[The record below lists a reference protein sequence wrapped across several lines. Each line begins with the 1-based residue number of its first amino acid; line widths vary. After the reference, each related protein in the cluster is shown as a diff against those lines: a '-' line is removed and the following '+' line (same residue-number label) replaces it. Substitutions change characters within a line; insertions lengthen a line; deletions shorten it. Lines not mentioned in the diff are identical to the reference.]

1 MAFISRMLR
10 TAFAVVLTTGLFL
23 QTGAV
28 QADQDVI
35 PARRMAVMQ
44 NMDFYGGDLQP
55 VFETSFTSCQQIC
68 LADQK
73 CRAFTFN
80 VKSNACFPKSDI
92 AEMKP
97 FDGAVS
103 ARILDTDPA
112 VLAAQGTRAKTIAFL
127 PAAFLTEARNQAE
140 GLAQDYI
147 TNQWTAPQL
156 LEASRNARTGGNLLT
171 AMKFIGASLNL
182 TDAADGWVEMAEIA
196 LQASKSDAQ
205 KRESL
210 QRIASSAAING
221 YMRGANSGV
230 QVNALNVLARALEDR
245 STGRLTIPTLRLAQ
259 AIAPRL
265 DTADALDRA
274 IGLFGFRITEHQVD
288 NNAASPRVCVTF
300 SETLV
305 PAGVD
310 YANYVRLPSAGMA
323 VEADGYQLCVNGLLH
338 GQRINL
344 NFRQGLP
351 AQSGESL
358 EKPVD
363 INIYVRDRDPS
374 ARFTGKA
381 YVLPKGE
388 GASIPIVTTNLTE
401 VDLTIHRVGD
411 RNLLRAIQNDYFTRP
426 ISVWDQTEL
435 ESQLGEK
442 VWSGTGIIERQLN
455 QDVTTAL
462 PIGDAVKEFEP
473 GVYVLSA
480 RVPGTDKYDNN
491 AAAQWFI
498 VTDLGLAS
506 MTGGDGL
513 HVFVRSL
520 NTATAKAGV
529 TVQLIA
535 TNNNVL
541 AEATT
546 DAAGY
551 ALFAPGLLQGRNGAA
566 PALVTVS
573 EGKQDF
579 AFLSLTD
586 AAFDLSDRGVK
597 GRVSPPPIDVFL
609 TTDRGA
615 YRTGETVFATALAR
629 DTKAEALAN
638 LPLTAIITRPDGI
651 EFSRELLPDQGAGGR
666 VLAIQ
671 LPQTAQRGTWN
682 IRLHT
687 DVDSAALTQQKFLVE
702 DLIPERIDF
711 DLALGDQPIRVTDV
725 PQIKVDAKYLYGAP
739 GADLAIEAETRVTL
753 ANGLD
758 GFPGYQ
764 FGRQDEAFSVQ
775 IAFTAVNFKTDAKGK
790 ASFGLSLPDVGEVS
804 RPLKMTALVRL
815 REGSGRPVERAIERA
830 LAPNGAL
837 IGIKPLFDGVV
848 AEGDLAQFDV
858 LAVGPDLQQIGVGK
872 VGWVLNRVQ
881 TRYQWYQSYGN
892 WDYEP
897 VVTRTRIASGETS
910 LAAAAAQRIEAA
922 VDWGQYEL
930 KLESLDGPYLSAAY
944 KFYAGWYA
952 PADSANTPDT
962 LEVGLDKKLYQIG
975 DTAQLRLVPRYA
987 GMALVS
993 VVSNHLIA
1001 MKTVAVTEGENLI
1014 DLAVTEEW
1022 GAGAYVT
1029 VNVIRPMNVAAGHNP
1044 ARALGLG
1051 WATVDPGKHRLSAA
1065 FVSADQAS
1073 PRDTMTARLKVDG
1086 LTAGDTAYATIAA
1099 VDVGILNLT
1108 AFTSPDPDGHYFGQR
1123 KLGMAMRDVYG
1134 RLIDGMQGSK
1144 GQIRS
1149 GGDGPLADR
1158 LQGPPPTDELV
1169 AYFSGPITVGADGFV
1184 ETEFDIPEFN
1194 GTLRLMAVVWSETGV
1209 GQAEQDVLIRDP
1221 VVLTASLPRFLA
1233 PYDESRIL
1241 LELAHATGPA
1251 GKVGIALS
1259 ASGGLYLDT
1268 ARLPKSVTLAELG
1281 RTTLAIPIT
1290 APASGTPEIT
1300 VTLTTPDGKVL
1311 TKTLG
1316 LPIRANDPEIARTAR
1331 VELGNGDVF
1340 TLNNEVFAGMVP
1352 GTGRATL
1359 AVGPIARFDAPGLLS
1374 ALDRYPY
1381 GCTEQITSKALPLL
1395 YFEQMAEAM
1404 GLNASKTAAARV
1416 EQAIIEVLS
1425 NQSSDGGFG
1434 LWSPVSGDL
1443 WLDSY
1448 VSDFLSRARAKGY
1461 TVPAQAFQ
1469 LAMDNL
1475 RNKVNYAAD
1484 FENGG
1489 EDIAYALMV
1498 LAREGAAN
1506 IGDLRYYADT
1516 KADQFGSPLA
1526 MAQLGAAL
1534 AFYGDQARADFMF
1547 RFASSRLDR
1556 SLAKAED
1563 QVWRIDYGTNLRDS
1577 AAILTLAVEAGSKVI
1592 DQAALAGRIAPEA
1605 TTHRGRSTQ
1614 ENMWSLMAANALI
1627 EDIAPDAF
1635 LINGEPAGGPLVQ
1648 VLDAQTGSDRTV
1660 EVLNQSGKSATTVLT
1675 TFGIPAD
1682 PEPASGNGYAINRFY
1697 FTMDGK
1703 QITPDHVAL
1712 NDRMVVLIKVSPDR
1726 YSEARLIVNDPL
1738 PAGFEIDIPSLV
1750 KSGDVAVLDW
1760 LQLNAEPKHAEFRA
1774 ERFVAAVD
1782 WSSKEPFQLAYVVRA
1797 ISPGKFHHPAASVED
1812 MYRPQFRARTGVGDV
1827 EVAAK

>member
-1 MAFISRMLR
+1 MAFISRIVR
-10 TAFAVVLTTGLFL
+10 TVFTLALTAGLFL
-23 QTGAV
+23 QPAV
-28 QADQDVI
+28 AQADADIV

-55 VFETSFTSCQQIC
+55 VFETSFASCQKIC
-68 LADQK
+68 LADRK

-80 VKSNACFPKSDI
+80 QKSNACFPKSDV

-97 FDGAVS
+97 FEGAIS
-103 ARILDTDPA
+103 ARILDTDTGI
-112 VLAAQGTRAKTIAFL
+112 LAIQAARAKAIAYL
-127 PAAFLTEARNQAE
+127 PEDYAKAARAQAE
-140 GLAQDYI
+140 SLGLDYI
-147 TNQWTAPQL
+147 TNQWTAAQL
-156 LEASRNARTGGNLLT
+156 IEASRNARAGGNMLT

-182 TDAADGWVEMAEIA
+182 TDAADGWVEMAELA
-196 LQASKSDAQ
+196 LAASKTDSQ
-205 KRESL
+205 KRQSL
-210 QRIASSAAING
+210 REIATSAAING
-221 YMRGANSGV
+221 YMRGTSPGV
-230 QVNALNVLARALEDR
+230 QVNALNLLAQVLELRGQ
-245 STGRLTIPTLRLAQ
+245 GRRTIATLRLSQ

-288 NNAASPRVCVTF
+288 NNAASPRVCVSF
-300 SETLV
+300 SETLM
-305 PAGVD
+305 PSGVD
-310 YANYVRLPSAGMA
+310 YADYVRLPAAGMA
-323 VEADGYQLCVNGLLH
+323 VEADGFQLCINGLTH
-338 GQRINL
+338 GQRVSL

-358 EKPVD
+358 AKPVD

-388 GASIPIVTTNLTE
+388 GASIPIITTNLSE
-401 VDLTIHRVGD
+401 VDLAIHRVGD
-411 RNLLRAIQNDYFTRP
+411 RNLVRAIQNGYFTRP
-426 ISVWDQTEL
+426 VSVWDQTDL
-435 ESQLGEK
+435 ENQLGEK
-442 VWSGTGIIERQLN
+442 VWVGSGLVEAELN
-455 QDVTTAL
+455 RDVTTAL
-462 PIGDAVKEFEP
+462 PIGDAVKTFEP

-480 RVPGTDKYDNN
+480 RVPGADKYDAN

-520 NTATAKAGV
+520 NTADAKAGV

-535 TNNNVL
+535 ANNNVL
-541 AEATT
+541 AEAMT
-546 DAAGY
+546 DDAGY
-551 ALFAPGLLQGRNGAA
+551 ALFAPGLLQGRAGAA
-566 PALVTVS
+566 PALVTVA
-573 EGKQDF
+573 EGVQDF

-586 AAFDLSDRGVK
+586 AAFDLSDRGVA

-615 YRTGETVFATALAR
+615 YRTGETVFATALVR
-629 DTKAEALAN
+629 DVKAEALAN

-666 VLAIQ
+666 VLAIR

-687 DVDSAALTQQKFLVE
+687 DVDATALAQQKFLVE

-711 DLALGDQPIRVTDV
+711 DLALGDQPIRITDV

-753 ANGLD
+753 ADGLD
-758 GFPGYQ
+758 GYPGYR
-764 FGRQDEAFSVQ
+764 FGRQDEAFSYQ
-775 IAFTAVNFKTDAKGK
+775 IAFTAVNFKTDTAGQ
-790 ASFGLSLPDVGEVS
+790 ARFGLSLPDVGEVS
-804 RPLKMTALVRL
+804 RPLKMTTLVRL

-830 LAPNGAL
+830 LAPNGAI
-837 IGIKPLFDGVV
+837 IGIKPLFDDVV
-848 AEGDLAQFDV
+848 AEGDTARFDV
-858 LAVGPDLQQIGVGK
+858 LAVGPDMQQIGVGK

-897 VVTRTRIASGETS
+897 VVTRTRVASGETS
-910 LAAAAAQRIEAA
+910 LAAVAAQRIEAA

-952 PADSANTPDT
+952 PADSGNTPDT

-975 DTAQLRLVPRYA
+975 DTAQLRMVPRYA
-987 GMALVS
+987 GTALVS
-993 VVSNHLIA
+993 VVSNRLIA
-1001 MKTVAVTEGENLI
+1001 MKTVAVTAGENLI
-1014 DLAVTEEW
+1014 DLPVTEEW

-1044 ARALGLG
+1044 ARALGLN

-1086 LTAGDTAYATIAA
+1086 LMAGDTAYATIAA
-1099 VDVGILNLT
+1099 VDLGILNLT
-1108 AFTSPDPDGHYFGQR
+1108 AFKSPDPDGHYFGQR

-1134 RLIDGMQGSK
+1134 RLIDGMQGAK

-1169 AYFSGPITVGADGFV
+1169 AYFSGPIKVGADGFA
-1184 ETEFDIPEFN
+1184 EAEFDIPEFN

-1209 GQAEQDVLIRDP
+1209 GQTERDVLVRDP

-1251 GKVGIALS
+1251 GKVGVEIA

-1268 ARLPKSVTLAELG
+1268 ARLPKSVSLAALG
-1281 RTTLAIPIT
+1281 RTTLSVPIT
-1290 APASGTPEIT
+1290 APASGMPEIT

-1311 TKTLG
+1311 SKTLG

-1340 TLNNEVFAGMVP
+1340 TLNNEVFAGMVA

-1395 YFEQMAEAM
+1395 YFEQVAEAM
-1404 GLNASKTAAARV
+1404 GLNASRTAAARV
-1416 EQAIIEVLS
+1416 EQAIAEVLS

-1461 TVPAQAFQ
+1461 KVPAQAFG

-1484 FENGG
+1484 FEDGG
-1489 EDIAYALMV
+1489 QDIAYALMV

-1534 AFYGDQARADFMF
+1534 AFYGDQTRADSMF
-1547 RFASSRLDR
+1547 RRANTRLDR

-1577 AAILTLAVEAGSKVI
+1577 AAILTLAVEAGTQVI
-1592 DQAALAGRIAPEA
+1592 DQAALARRIAPEA
-1605 TTHRGRSTQ
+1605 TTNRGRSTQ
-1614 ENMWSLMAANALI
+1614 ENLWSLMAANALI

-1675 TFGIPAD
+1675 TYGIPAD
-1682 PEPASGNGYAINRFY
+1682 PEPAGGNGYAIHRFY

-1703 QITPDHVAL
+1703 QITPDHVRL
-1712 NDRMVVLIKVSPDR
+1712 NDRMVVLIKVSPHR

-1738 PAGFEIDIPSLV
+1738 PAGFEIDNPSLV

-1760 LQLNAEPKHAEFRA
+1760 LQLNAEPQHSEFRA

-1782 WSSKEPFQLAYVVRA
+1782 WSSADPFQLAYIVRA

-1812 MYRPQFRARTGVGDV
+1812 MYRPQFRARTGVGMV
-1827 EVAAK
+1827 EVAGK